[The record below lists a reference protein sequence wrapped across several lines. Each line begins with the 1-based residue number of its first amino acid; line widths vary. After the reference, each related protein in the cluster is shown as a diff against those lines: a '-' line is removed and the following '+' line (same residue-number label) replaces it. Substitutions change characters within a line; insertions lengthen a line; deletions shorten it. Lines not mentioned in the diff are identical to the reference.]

1 MKRSGA
7 RLRMTIGGSFVLG
20 LFVAVG
26 CGSTDDSQFPN
37 GSSGG
42 SSGSSGSSD
51 GFGSSGTSGASGG
64 PKRPCEGLECKQV
77 SCAGGGSTTLSGK
90 VYDPSGTVPL
100 YNAIVYVP
108 NAELAPFTEGITC
121 DKCGTTPSG
130 KPITTALTDSK
141 GDFHL
146 KNVPVGVD
154 VPVVVQIG
162 RWRRKVIIPAGDVKQ
177 CADAALDAGVTR
189 LPRSQAEG
197 DIPKIAISTGGA
209 DSLEC
214 FVRKLGIET
223 EMTNPSGAGRVHI
236 YQGKR
241 VDNDGSRIDGSTPA
255 SNTLWDDATKL
266 KTYDIVILSC
276 EGDENRTTKSV
287 TAKAN
292 VKEYLDQGGRLFASH
307 YHYEWFKNGSNPLP
321 STAMWTNGS
330 TTDKG
335 ALNPVTVDTTFA
347 KGVAFGEWLDEVQ
360 ATTAPKSGIVN
371 MTALRTSV
379 TQVPGVGGGIDT
391 SRRWLYTPGAPKFYS
406 FNTPIGT
413 PPADQCG
420 RGVFTD
426 IHVSSGDSPGGTF
439 PANCTTSGFTA
450 QEKALLF
457 LMMDLASCIQ
467 DDNKPPEAP
476 PSVPTVK

>member
-1 MKRSGA
+1 MERS
-7 RLRMTIGGSFVLG
+7 RIRTIIGGSLVLG
-20 LFVAVG
+20 LLVAVG
-26 CGSTDDSQFPN
+26 CGSSDDSVFP
-37 GSSGG
+37 GGEGTSGG
-42 SSGSSGSSD
+42 IGGSSGSSD
-51 GFGSSGTSGASGG
+51 GFGSSGTSGST
-64 PKRPCEGLECKQV
+64 KPCEGLQCKQV
-77 SCAGGGSTTLSGK
+77 ACTGGATTSLSGK

-108 NAELAPFTEGITC
+108 NEELAPFTEGISC
-121 DKCGTTPSG
+121 DQCGTAPSG

-141 GDFHL
+141 GDFTL

-162 RWRRKVIIPAGDVKQ
+162 RWRRKVIIPAAQVQQ
-177 CADAALDAGVTR
+177 CADVKLDAGTTR
-189 LPRSQAEG
+189 LPRTKIEG

-214 FVRKLGIET
+214 FVRKLGVET
-223 EMTNPSGAGRVHI
+223 EMTNPSGTGRVHI

-241 VDNDGSRIDGSTPA
+241 DKNDGAVIDNNTPA
-255 SNTLWDDATKL
+255 GNVLWDDAAKL

-276 EGDENRTTKSV
+276 EGDENPSTKS
-287 TAKAN
+287 AQARAN
-292 VKEYLDQGGRLFASH
+292 VKEYLDKGGRLFASH
-307 YHYEWFKNGSNPLP
+307 YHYEWFKNGATPLP
-321 STAMWTNGS
+321 STAMWTTGS
-330 TTDKG
+330 SADSAT
-335 ALNPVTVDTTFA
+335 AVSVDTTFA
-347 KGVAFGEWLDEVQ
+347 KGIAFGEWLDEVK

-371 MTALRTSV
+371 MTALKTSV
-379 TQVPGVGGGIDT
+379 TQVPGVGGGADT

-413 PPADQCG
+413 APAQQCG

-426 IHVSSGDSPGGTF
+426 IHVSSGDKPGGTF
-439 PANCTTSGFTA
+439 PANCTTSGFTP

-476 PSVPTVK
+476 PPAVK